1 MREKNDLHTDK
12 TSNPSKPQ
20 DTVHTVCAWC
30 FMLSGIFV
38 VLCFF
43 LKGTPRLLYDF
54 SFYAAVVLGMGSII
68 VDRVNSFLKKSQ
80 HTKKEVNQLDKEFY
94 HIANSDTDKCVE
106 HSSKLFQKPPSIERV
121 GHILQNIAFVCFVLS
136 APILVLFFLVSSKAS
151 APSAFWGHLFYATLF
166 IGIVGGHLG
175 HFLINKKKNKH
186 NDSADKESAGRES

>member
-1 MREKNDLHTDK
+1 MREKNDLHNDK

-68 VDRVNSFLKKSQ
+68 VDRVNAFLKRAN
-80 HTKKEVNQLDKEFY
+80 TPKK
-94 HIANSDTDKCVE
+94 
-106 HSSKLFQKPPSIERV
+106 R
-121 GHILQNIAFVCFVLS
+121 
-136 APILVLFFLVSSKAS
+136 
-151 APSAFWGHLFYATLF
+151 
-166 IGIVGGHLG
+166 
-175 HFLINKKKNKH
+175 
-186 NDSADKESAGRES
+186 